1 MWSVEFAAEAES
13 DFALIF
19 DHHLWLY
26 QDFGD
31 DFDIAFD
38 HADQRIRAIQSTA
51 QDLANVPFQETLR
64 PDILEG
70 LRFVRRNKAVFWF
83 VSNESLKTIQVLA
96 ILFGGQNHIH
106 HMLTRLLS
114 DLSE

>member
-1 MWSVEFAAEAES
+1 MWLVKFAAVAES
-13 DFALIF
+13 DFALIY
-19 DHHLWLY
+19 DHLLELY

-51 QDLANVPFQETLR
+51 QDLANVPFQGTLR
-64 PDILEG
+64 SDVLEG
-70 LRFVRRNKAVFWF
+70 LRFVRHNKAVFWF
-83 VSNESLKTIQVLA
+83 VLNERRKTIQVLA
-96 ILFGGQNHIH
+96 IFFGKQNHIH

-114 DLSE
+114 DLQK